1 MTSQKGIRQ
10 RHGSERKIGQYRIQ
24 PVNLLRLWRLVS
36 TTIRA
41 IRSTA
46 EKAGRGGAGRRS
58 ADGTAQGADLRL
70 GGALACLPRGLEG
83 LEHALHL
90 SPCRRVPRLELGL
103 VRVDED
109 ARVLHARWRRAHRA
123 VGYRRKRGGAGWRGE
138 LLSEVR
144 VGVKLG
150 EQVLLLLLLLL
161 LLRGIAVA
169 GLLRLLVAVA
179 SGLLRWIVG
188 VLALHLQLWVAC
200 GEGVDLTDKL
210 LAVRARRLEIRW
222 GIRCL

>member
-10 RHGSERKIGQYRIQ
+10 GHGSEWVGQYRIQ
-24 PVNLLRLWRLVS
+24 PVDLLRLWRLVT

-46 EKAGRGGAGRRS
+46 EKAGRGGAGGRS

-90 SPCRRVPRLELGL
+90 SPCRRVPRLKLGL

-109 ARVLHARWRRAHRA
+109 ARVLHAGWRRTHSA
-123 VGYRRKRGGAGWRGE
+123 VGYGRKRGGAGWRGE
-138 LLSEVR
+138 LLSEVCVR
-144 VGVKLG
+144 VELG
-150 EQVLLLLLLLL
+150 EQLL

-179 SGLLRWIVG
+179 RGLLRWVVG
-188 VLALHLQLWVAC
+188 VLALHLQLWVAR

-210 LAVRARRLEIRW
+210 LTVRASRLEIRL